1 MKNNYEKWKNRIEG
15 TNLPLTCGFFK
26 FMKRSLFQL
35 LFGLGL
41 LAGYT
46 ASAQETTISGTV
58 LEKESGMA
66 LPGVSIQIKGTN
78 IGTTTNADGKYS
90 VKASKGDVLVFTF
103 IGYTAQEISV
113 ADQTSLDISLASDI
127 SELSEVVVTAF
138 GIEREKKA
146 ITYSAQK
153 ISTDEFSEARS
164 LNVAN
169 SLSGKVAGLSFST
182 TGNGVGSSSRIT
194 LRGNRSL
201 TGNNQPLFII
211 DGVPMDNNV
220 ASTPATDIGGT
231 TSFNGISSI
240 NPDDIASISVLK
252 GPSAAALYGTRAS
265 NGVIIISTKKGSA
278 GQKTNIS
285 VSSNLMFSN
294 AYNLLNLQ
302 NKYGQGN
309 AGVYDPTTRNS
320 WGPAMAGQEVAAWQL
335 SFNPNYAGPA
345 TYKFS
350 PQPNNG
356 MKFFRT
362 GYNWAKTIS
371 ASMGN
376 QNAQGYFSYTNTT
389 SNGIVP
395 GNDLNRHNLNLRIT
409 SDLSPKLKLDVKTN
423 YIYQKIEN
431 ALNTGEGSIGEGV
444 YTMPRSM
451 PYNQYKQYQYIDAAG
466 QIQYNWPDPNSVHGV
481 MENPAWLAHRSLRTD
496 EQSRFIG
503 FASLKYNFTDAL
515 SLQVRS
521 GLDQSA
527 ISTDIS
533 RYASTSVIANDFG
546 SFSQSRGTT
555 RELNSDFLLSYN
567 KKFGDFSAN
576 ISAGGNSL
584 MQTRSTLNVG
594 GPLSKRNFFA
604 ISNIS
609 SYSPTS
615 DFYDKRINSL
625 YGFAQVGYKDVL
637 FLDVTARNDWSS
649 ALPANNRSYFYPS
662 VGLSGV
668 LTDMFNVESR
678 VLTYLK
684 VRGSHASVGNDTDP
698 YRLSQQLLYY
708 GIDGGVVQSSTVLNN
723 PTLKPEIS
731 NSNELGV
738 ESRLFKNRIGLDL
751 TLYDTK
757 TNNQIFTINVPESS
771 GYATQVVNGGS
782 IQNKGIEVVLNAGV
796 VQSGSFKWDVTFNY
810 SSYKTKV
817 LSIMKDRKELSVTT
831 GYERLAQTLIKQG
844 GGYGDLYIRGFS
856 RTDDGKIL
864 VNGTTGLPEFTS
876 GFDIKAGNFNPS
888 WLGGMQNRLSY
899 KNFTLSFLIDARV
912 GGKVISYTQS
922 KLAGVGAST
931 TTLKGRTDGFVVDG
945 VVATRD
951 SEGNITSTTKNTTS
965 IKAEDYWTQVA
976 SRDPKSA
983 EDFVFSATN
992 IRLRELVLGYSL
1004 PKKVLGKGPFTGV
1017 NFSIVGRNLFFI
1029 MNKAKY
1035 FDPEQGVGVG
1045 NLQGIES
1052 FNIPTTRDIGF
1063 NVKVNF

>member
-1 MKNNYEKWKNRIEG
+1 MMKHLRKR
-15 TNLPLTCGFFK
+15 
-26 FMKRSLFQL
+26 MKTFLVFSLCFCFAYAARSQS
-35 LFGLGL
+35 G
-41 LAGYT
+41 
-46 ASAQETTISGTV
+46 TISGTV
-58 LEKESGMA
+58 TSNSDGA
-66 LPGVSIQIKGTN
+66 PLPGVNVLVKGTTV
-78 IGTTTNADGKYS
+78 GTSTDSDGKYS
-90 VKASKGDVLVFTF
+90 IEASSNATLVFSF
-103 IGYTAQEISV
+103 IGYAPQEVPVNNQTAVNVVLAE
-113 ADQTSLDISLASDI
+113 DISQLG
-127 SELSEVVVTAF
+127 EVVVTAF
-138 GIEREKKA
+138 GLEREKKA
-146 ITYSAQK
+146 ITYSAQMVG
-153 ISTDEFSEARS
+153 TNELSEARS

-201 TGNNQPLFII
+201 TGNNQPLFVI

-220 ASTPATDIGGT
+220 ASTPSADIGGT

-240 NPDDIASISVLK
+240 NPEDIASISVLK

-265 NGVIIISTKKGSA
+265 NGVIIITTKKGTA

-285 VSSNLMFSN
+285 VSSNLMFSK

-302 NKYGQGN
+302 NQYGQGS
-309 AGVYDPTTRNS
+309 AGVYDPASRNS
-320 WGPAMAGQEVAAWQL
+320 WGPEMNGQQVAAWQL

-345 TYKFS
+345 TYALT

-356 MKFFRT
+356 MDFFNT

-371 ASMGN
+371 ASMGS
-376 QNAQGYFSYTNTT
+376 QTTQGYFSYTNT
-389 SNGIVP
+389 SSEGIVP
-395 GNDLNRHNLNLRIT
+395 GNELNRHNLNLRIT
-409 SDLSPKLKLDVKTN
+409 SDLSSKLKLDVKTN
-423 YIYQKIEN
+423 YIYQKIDN

-451 PYNQYKQYQYIDAAG
+451 QYSQYKQYQYIDDAG
-466 QIQYNWPDPNSVHGV
+466 QIQYNWPNPNAINGV
-481 MENPAWLAHRSLRTD
+481 MENPAWLAHRNLRID
-496 EQSRFIG
+496 EQNRFIG
-503 FASLKYNFTDAL
+503 FASLKYNFTNEL

-521 GLDQSA
+521 GLDQSSL
-527 ISTDIS
+527 STDVS
-533 RYASTSVIANDFG
+533 RYASVSVIANDFG
-546 SFSQSRGTT
+546 SYSQSKGTT

-584 MQTRSTLNVG
+584 MQKRSTLSTG
-594 GPLSKRNFFA
+594 GTLSKRNFFA
-604 ISNIS
+604 ISNLS
-609 SYSPTS
+609 TATVTS
-615 DFYDKRINSL
+615 DPYEKRINSL
-625 YGFAQVGYKDVL
+625 YGFAQLGYKDVL

-649 ALPANNRSYFYPS
+649 ALPASNRSYFYPS

-668 LTDMFNVESR
+668 LTDMLNVESN

-708 GIDGGVVQSSTVLNN
+708 GFDGGVVQSSTVLNN
-723 PTLKPEIS
+723 PNLKPEIS
-731 NSNELGV
+731 SSNEFGV
-738 ESRLFKNRIGLDL
+738 DARFFNNRIGLDV
-751 TLYDTK
+751 TLYQTK
-757 TNNQIFTINVPESS
+757 TKNQIFTINVPESS
-771 GYATQVVNGGS
+771 GYSTQVVNGGS

-796 VQSGSFKWDVTFNY
+796 VETDAFRWDVTLNY
-810 SSYKTKV
+810 SSYRTKV
-817 LSIMKDRKELSVTT
+817 LSIMEGRDELSITT
-831 GYERLAQTLIKQG
+831 GYERLAQTLIKEG
-844 GGYGDLYIRGFS
+844 GGYGDLYIRGFE
-856 RTDDGKIL
+856 RTDDGQIL

-876 GFDIKAGNFNPS
+876 GFDVKAGNFNPS
-888 WLGGMQNRLSY
+888 WLGGIQNKLSY
-899 KNFTLSFLIDARV
+899 KDFSLSFLIDARV

-922 KLAGVGAST
+922 KLAGVGASDI
-931 TTLKGRTDGFVVDG
+931 TLNGRTDGFVVKG

-951 SEGNITSTTKNTTS
+951 ADGNITSTTPNTTS
-965 IKAEDYWTQVA
+965 ITAESYWTQVA
-976 SRDPKSA
+976 SRDPRSA

-992 IRLRELVLGYSL
+992 VRLRELVLGYSV
-1004 PKKVLGKGPFTGV
+1004 PKKLLGDGPITGV
-1017 NFSIVGRNLFFI
+1017 NFSIVGRNLFFLV
-1029 MNKAKY
+1029 NKAKY